1 MFGMMAMM
9 GAAGFSYPEIQIV
22 SSRTVIQP
30 NTAIAGAELFPD
42 GSIQKTGSGTG
53 NSWIIPI
60 VAGIGN
66 QHWAR
71 LTHNSGIV
79 PSGSALNT
87 WLQLNTNRSWQIIR
101 TQVGQS
107 TSQCTLQISTDS
119 NGSII
124 VATRSVRLI
133 ANVEV

>member
-30 NTAIAGAELFPD
+30 NTAIAGVDLLPD
-42 GSIQKTGSGTG
+42 GSIQKTGSGAG
-53 NSWIIPI
+53 NSWINPI

-71 LTHNSGIV
+71 LTHNSGSA
-79 PSGSALNT
+79 PTGSPLNT
-87 WLQLNTNRSWQIIR
+87 WLQLNINRGWSISR
-101 TQVGQS
+101 SQVGQS
-107 TSQCTLQISTDS
+107 TTQCTLQISTDS

-124 VATRSVRLI
+124 VVTRAVTLI
-133 ANVEV
+133 ANVEI